1 IRDFHVT
8 GVQTCAFRSK
18 DATHPL
24 YNSETP
30 HTMWLFHR
38 CFGGHSGR
46 ETPGP
51 IPNPEA
57 KPASA
62 DGTAPAR
69 VRESRTPPNNNV
81 IRAGGTTFEVVPPAP
96 FLCCFL
102 LRSHGLLVTPRW
114 PGRVHLALPA
124 RSRYCQA
131 SLDRTALRQGPAA
144 HVSGA

>member
-1 IRDFHVT
+1 
-8 GVQTCAFRSK
+8 
-18 DATHPL
+18 
-24 YNSETP
+24 
-30 HTMWLFHR
+30 MWLFRR

-96 FLCCFL
+96 FFVLFSASVT
-102 LRSHGLLVTPRW
+102 RSTRHTSVARSRSPSFAGAIAVLPGQPR
-114 PGRVHLALPA
+114 PDGTPA
-124 RSRYCQA
+124 RSC
-131 SLDRTALRQGPAA
+131 
-144 HVSGA
+144 GARVGRL